1 MKVLLT
7 RFGGIGDCF
16 PTIAT
21 AKYLASQ
28 GHDVTVGL
36 RDDGDKVKQ
45 SALFTEEKDFKIVD
59 IKQVGPW
66 SDRCVKTDIGYESVP
81 STYGNFD
88 TVIDY
93 MNVIENN
100 STSPFNNMTELWEF
114 WQRSRNSNYV
124 NWYDMH
130 FAWAN
135 VDPSKVSEE
144 WKRPSLILSE
154 EEKDI
159 AAGFKAKYSK
169 LFVIHPFASS
179 LARSWYQA
187 KNLVPKILDEY
198 SGAAI
203 LFWNPQESN
212 WDLLTSK
219 GPTKLPKLVDNPLRE
234 TMVVLSV
241 ADIVISVDT
250 GCSHIA
256 EGLGTKAIVI
266 YSTVPAWT
274 RNKYYKHQT
283 HIDPGDNNPEFYTFS
298 LGLGDPLRVKDG
310 IEAMGER
317 EKLVKQLFERRANL
331 QEAMDELNT
340 DAQGAELELNLYMKK
355 QEALERQ
362 QSKALS
368 SVSVDS
374 VFKLIKEKV

>member
-16 PTIAT
+16 PTVAV
-21 AKYLASQ
+21 AKYLAAK
-28 GHDVTVGL
+28 GHEVTVGL
-36 RDDGDKVKQ
+36 RDDGDKTKQ
-45 SALFTEEKDFKIVD
+45 SALFAEDKDIKVID

-66 SDRCVKTDIGYESVP
+66 RDRCVDTELGMETIQT
-81 STYGNFD
+81 TYGNFD
-88 TVIDY
+88 RVIDY
-93 MNVIENN
+93 MNIIENN
-100 STSPFNNMTELWEF
+100 TTSPHNNMTDSWEH
-114 WQRSRNSNYV
+114 WQRSRNSNFT
-124 NWYDMH
+124 NWFDIH

-135 VDPSKVSEE
+135 VDPTKVAEE

-159 AAGFKAKYSK
+159 AAGFKAKYEK

-187 KNLVPKILDEY
+187 KNLVPKILTEY
-198 SGAAI
+198 PGAAI

-212 WDLLTSK
+212 WDLLTVK
-219 GPTKLPKLVDNPLRE
+219 GPSKLPKLVENPLRE
-234 TMVVLSV
+234 TMVALSV
-241 ADIVISVDT
+241 ADLVISVDT
-250 GCSHIA
+250 GCSHMA
-256 EGLGTKAIVI
+256 EGLGVKSIVI

-274 RNKYYKHQT
+274 RNKYYRHQT
-283 HIDPGDNNPEFYTFS
+283 HIDPGENNPEFYTFS

-310 IEAMGER
+310 VETMSER
-317 EKLVKQLFERRANL
+317 EKLVKSLFERRAGL
-331 QEAMDELNT
+331 QEAMEELNT
-340 DAQGAELELNLYMKK
+340 DAQGADLELNLYVKK
-355 QEALERQ
+355 NEALERQ

-368 SVSVDS
+368 SVTVDS